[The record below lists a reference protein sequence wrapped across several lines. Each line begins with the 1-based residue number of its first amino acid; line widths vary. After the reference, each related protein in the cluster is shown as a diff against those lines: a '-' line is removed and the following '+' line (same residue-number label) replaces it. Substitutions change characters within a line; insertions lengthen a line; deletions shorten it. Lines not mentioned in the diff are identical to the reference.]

1 MTFFQLIQ
9 DHRRSCIWYSD
20 DLFFTNLCLNPQ
32 IHFSSFWRPKYLF
45 LFIGNLLETVLSNCS
60 GKKHLYYLLYAPIF
74 FIPNEKVCLVQFQ
87 KVCFGKIWRTA
98 HFNSCVPENKPR
110 WKNHNK
116 LLWTVYIHIGILKI
130 LPYHIFLHFHFTISI
145 AYQFT

>member
-45 LFIGNLLETVLSNCS
+45 LFIGNLLETVLSNFS
-60 GKKHLYYLLYAPIF
+60 GKKISITYYMLLFFLFQMKRYVWSSFKKFALVKYEGQLILIVAFRKINPDGKTITNCYGQYIFILEFSKYFHIIF
-74 FIPNEKVCLVQFQ
+74 F
-87 KVCFGKIWRTA
+87 
-98 HFNSCVPENKPR
+98 
-110 WKNHNK
+110 
-116 LLWTVYIHIGILKI
+116 Y
-130 LPYHIFLHFHFTISI
+130 ISI
-145 AYQFT
+145 LQYL